1 MSAEKANVEIIIS
14 FSRMKTY
21 QEEYESLVFK
31 AISDNFS
38 EFKALYEGQMKL
50 QFIKLMK
57 DNVITSRGFSLGLKE
72 CKEFT
77 DYFFD
82 NPVKFYALDVIG
94 QRKEK
99 LTKIYYRELLD
110 SFIDDIKD
118 IDSSKLKKAFLELP
132 PDTLAILMKELGY
145 IDDDL

>member
-1 MSAEKANVEIIIS
+1 MAKLT
-14 FSRMKTY
+14 RHGWDKTKPY
-21 QEEYESLVFK
+21 QEEYENLVFK

-38 EFKALYEGQMKL
+38 EFKVFYEGQMKL
-50 QFIKLMK
+50 QFLKLMK

-72 CKEFT
+72 CKEYT
-77 DYFFD
+77 DYFFG
-82 NPVKFYALDVIG
+82 NPLKFYALDVIG

-110 SFIDDIKD
+110 SFIDDIKG
-118 IDSSKLKKAFLELP
+118 IDSSRLKKAFLELP

-145 IDDDL
+145 IDDEL